1 MSRVGKKPISV
12 PSNVNVTFDAG
23 VCTVKGPKGELRF
36 AVDPRIMPHREGAE
50 LRFERENDEKKV
62 RALHGLTRAHVAWMV
77 EGVSNGFEKK
87 LQIEGVGFKVE
98 LRGKALVLN
107 LGYSHPIYFMPPD
120 GVEFAV
126 ATPTAF
132 SVKGIDKQL
141 VGMIAAKVRDLRK
154 PEPYKGK
161 GIRYEGE
168 YIRRKAGKSA
178 GK

>member
-1 MSRVGKKPISV
+1 MSRVGKKPIEI
-12 PSNVNVTFDAG
+12 PSNVQVTFADG
-23 VCTVKGPKGELRF
+23 VCTVKGPKGELTF
-36 AVDPRIMPHREGAE
+36 AVDPTITPQREGAT
-50 LRFERENDEKKV
+50 LTFTRANDDKKV
-62 RALHGLTRAHVAWMV
+62 RALHGLTRATVGWMV
-77 EGVSNGFEKK
+77 DGVANGFTKN

-98 LRGKALVLN
+98 LRGKRLLLN
-107 LGYSHPIYFMPPD
+107 LGYSHPILVIPPD

-126 ATPTAF
+126 ASPTAF
-132 SVKGIDKQL
+132 SVKGADKHL
-141 VGMIAAKVRDLRK
+141 VGEIAAKVRKLRP

>member
-1 MSRVGKKPISV
+1 MSRVGKKPITV
-12 PSNVNVTFDAG
+12 PNNVQVTFGEG

-36 AVDPRIMPHREGAE
+36 AVDERITPNQEGNTLVFDRA
-50 LRFERENDEKKV
+50 NDEKKV
-62 RALHGLTRAHVAWMV
+62 RALHGLTRAHIAWMV
-77 EGVSNGFEKK
+77 EGVSNGFERK
-87 LQIEGVGFKVE
+87 LQVEGVGFKVE
-98 LRGKALVLN
+98 LRGKSLLLN
-107 LGYSHPIYFMPPD
+107 LGYSHPIMFMPPD
-120 GVEFAV
+120 GIEFAV

-141 VGMIAAKVRDLRK
+141 VGVIAAKVRALRK

-161 GIRYEGE
+161 GVRYEGE